1 MKGMVKTIRT
11 ERLFTKAQRLANEG
25 NFEEA
30 VQVFDQALSLN
41 PNYAGIH
48 LHKALSLSDAG
59 RHEDAVAAISKAIDL
74 QPSSSVYYMFLGR
87 IYYDARR
94 FSDALQ
100 AFEQSVAKDERYE
113 FARVFKGITLLAI
126 GKTTEAYELLQGRVN
141 DTASSFQ
148 GRLLAVCESFLN
160 QHQNRP
166 WFLLHDDNDEPVGP
180 MPNVMYT
187 MGRFLIRLKH
197 PIDASRRVACLY
209 CLEGDRLRSLRQFE
223 PAIEISKKALAALP
237 DCDAA
242 KEQLSDIYFDAG
254 DYKSALQWLM
264 ETTEYKEGVGNA
276 KADDKDAFLSQA
288 LHLRLGDIYRRLGEY
303 DKATDHFARVAK
315 PGLRDYQPFYYLGL
329 CNIGLGNAGEARH
342 WFEKA
347 TQRVNPRVAERRL
360 QDMVQVEKEGTT
372 PP

>member
-1 MKGMVKTIRT
+1 MKGMVKTVRT
-11 ERLFTKAQRLANEG
+11 ERLFTKAQRLASEG

-30 VQVFDQALSLN
+30 VRVFDQALSLN

-48 LHKALSLSDAG
+48 LHKALALSDAG
-59 RHEDAVAAISKAIDL
+59 RHEDGVAAISKAIDL
-74 QPSSSVYYMFLGR
+74 QPSSCVYYMFLGR

-100 AFEQSVAKDERYE
+100 AFEQSLAKDERYE
-113 FARVFKGITLLAI
+113 FAQVFKGITLLAI

-160 QHQNRP
+160 QHQNGP
-166 WFLLHDDNDEPVGP
+166 QFPEDDANEEPIESLLNLQ
-180 MPNVMYT
+180 YAI
-187 MGRFLIRLKH
+187 GRFLVRVRY
-197 PIDASRRVACLY
+197 PTDARKRTAYLH
-209 CLEGDRLRSLRQFE
+209 CLEGDKRHSLKQLE
-223 PAIEISKKALAALP
+223 VAIKVSKKALAALP

-264 ETTEYKEGVGNA
+264 ETTEYKEGVAKA

-329 CNIGLGNAGEARH
+329 CNIGLGKAGEARH

-360 QDMVQVEKEGTT
+360 QDMVQVEKEGTA